1 MAYLLGIDAGGS
13 KTEAALSDGVRVLAR
28 AQGESVKVLRV
39 PEVIAEARL
48 EELLERLST
57 QAHVA
62 LREVTAT
69 CAGASGASVPR
80 VKEWLEWTLIKMTS
94 GRVEVCG
101 DEEIALD
108 AAFEGG
114 PGALVI
120 AGTGSNAVARDA
132 LGRMFRAGG
141 WGPAI
146 GDEGSGVW
154 IGREAVR
161 RAAREKDERGESA
174 LMKVLMHA
182 WGCETVDEL
191 VARAHGEADWAAL
204 APAVGR
210 AARDGDELARII
222 LRHAGEELAWLA
234 AMMAQQARVTEIAW
248 TGNVLARIDGVGA
261 AMQAALS
268 REVPGVRL
276 MDEPADSVMGA
287 LWRANRLARS

>member
-1 MAYLLGIDAGGS
+1 
-13 KTEAALSDGVRVLAR
+13 
-28 AQGESVKVLRV
+28 
-39 PEVIAEARL
+39 
-48 EELLERLST
+48 
-57 QAHVA
+57 
-62 LREVTAT
+62 
-69 CAGASGASVPR
+69 
-80 VKEWLEWTLIKMTS
+80 
-94 GRVEVCG
+94 
-101 DEEIALD
+101 
-108 AAFEGG
+108 
-114 PGALVI
+114 
-120 AGTGSNAVARDA
+120 
-132 LGRMFRAGG
+132 
-141 WGPAI
+141 
-146 GDEGSGVW
+146 
-154 IGREAVR
+154 
-161 RAAREKDERGESA
+161 
-174 LMKVLMHA
+174 MHA